1 MAVEVF
7 VLPRQIYD
15 AKSFKKLIEKADE
28 IRVVRSDEK
37 VKLKLKTKHLLY
49 TYVAEKAEADKLLKN
64 VSKPIKEIKS

>member
-1 MAVEVF
+1 M
-7 VLPRQIYD
+7 PRQIYD

-28 IRVVRSDEK
+28 VRVVRGEEH

-64 VSKPIKEIKS
+64 VSKPIKEIKA